1 MALYLTAL
9 IVHITCTAVWI
20 GGNVFVVS
28 LIRLLSKRTEFAE
41 LRGKIIYAY
50 VMAYRLATYILFT
63 LILFSGLYLVYSRG
77 LLNAKLWQTSIGQMA
92 LAKLLL
98 FLLLM
103 SLQLFHDFVFGPRS
117 FVSDGNLVV
126 MRESHRRS
134 NRIIGQTVFL
144 LSLLMLFFGVLLSR
158 GVSVFGY

>member
-9 IVHITCTAVWI
+9 ITHITCAAIWI
-20 GGNVFVVS
+20 GGNVFFVS
-28 LIRLLSKRTEFAE
+28 LIRLLSKRAEFAG

-50 VMAYRLATYILFT
+50 VMAYRLATYVLFT
-63 LILFSGLYLVYSRG
+63 LILLSGIYLVHSRG
-77 LLNAKLWQTSIGQMA
+77 MLNAQLWQTPTGQMA

-98 FLLLM
+98 FSVLL

-117 FVSDGNLVV
+117 FVSDGSGIV

-134 NRIIGQTVFL
+134 NRIIGQIVFL
-144 LSLLMLFFGVLLSR
+144 LSLLMLITGVLLSR
-158 GVSVFGY
+158 GVSVFG